1 MYFIQSPL
9 NSKLSNSSVVDTRLE
24 NRFTGQEEITQHLKL
39 VFLFALTA
47 LHTQGY
53 QSAGGGSELRLVES
67 SESEVNA
74 LYLTGSSVST
84 YILGSQ
90 HSMKYFVILRIYFL
104 KIINEN
110 RNYFCHL
117 YIHYLCFKPANI
129 IL

>member
-74 LYLTGSSVST
+74 LYLTGSSVTT

-90 HSMKYFVILRIYFL
+90 HSMKCFVILCIS
-104 KIINEN
+104 
-110 RNYFCHL
+110 
-117 YIHYLCFKPANI
+117 
-129 IL
+129 